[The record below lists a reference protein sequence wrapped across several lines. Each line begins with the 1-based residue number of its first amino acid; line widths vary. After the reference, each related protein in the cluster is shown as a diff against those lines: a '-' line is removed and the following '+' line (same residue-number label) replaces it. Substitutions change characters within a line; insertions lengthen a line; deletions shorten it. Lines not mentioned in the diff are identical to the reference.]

1 MKELDE
7 ILAVLTHP
15 ARRLTYDSFGHAE
28 TEYAWAFKSPSF
40 LLTTIIGSGIFF
52 VICTVVSMIN
62 KKKSDLKQAFKAEI
76 FSMILL
82 FIWEVDLI
90 ISTESRL
97 NYHEKDY
104 LDYIYKSFPIF

>member
-1 MKELDE
+1 M
-7 ILAVLTHP
+7 LTHP

-28 TEYAWAFKSPSF
+28 VEYAWAFKSPPFVLS
-40 LLTTIIGSGIFF
+40 TIIGSGFFF
-52 VICTVVSMIN
+52 VICTVVSMLN

-90 ISTESRL
+90 ISTEARL
-97 NYHEKDY
+97 NNYNIDY
-104 LDYIYKSFPIF
+104 LDYIYTSFPIF